1 MEYSSISEIFGI
13 IFIVRLIHV
22 LVQDGKH
29 KEDGIRVVEKPK
41 EDVKRNFWS
50 RRVSKRN
57 NNLAEHP
64 WLEKTIKKY
73 NWNYSTA
80 VYNNELLVSI
90 SLPGKSCL
98 FDVQLL
104 PVRGKKEMA
113 YTISYPIIISDDQ
126 LDCASTLI
134 DVINSKLNN
143 CELCMTQMGQ
153 LFYKYIPSVS
163 HVDNSS
169 AVLNEVDF
177 LSMVSFAD
185 TAFPQIMDVL
195 YGGRIPFLFKREI
208 QGWEQWELN

>member
-1 MEYSSISEIFGI
+1 MQYSSISEIFGI

-22 LVQDGKH
+22 LVQDAKH

-41 EDVKRNFWS
+41 EDVKRTFWS
-50 RRVSKRN
+50 RRVSKKN

-90 SLPGKSCL
+90 SLPGKSCF

-113 YTISYPIIISDDQ
+113 YTISYPISISDVK
-126 LDCASTLI
+126 LDCASTHI
-134 DVINSKLNN
+134 DVIISGLNN
-143 CELCMTQMGQ
+143 CELCIT
-153 LFYKYIPSVS
+153 
-163 HVDNSS
+163 
-169 AVLNEVDF
+169 LNGAF
-177 LSMVSFAD
+177 ILQIHPFRFA
-185 TAFPQIMDVL
+185 
-195 YGGRIPFLFKREI
+195 
-208 QGWEQWELN
+208 